1 MKIITS
7 LALAIQMKILAM
19 RRLTLF
25 VYSDFIVTSAKRQ
38 LCFRILW
45 RPDSLMRH
53 IKMTVIKFYD
63 NGLLVFLGEFR
74 NTPLRCRS
82 TN

>member
-45 RPDSLMRH
+45 RLIH
-53 IKMTVIKFYD
+53 
-63 NGLLVFLGEFR
+63 
-74 NTPLRCRS
+74 
-82 TN
+82 